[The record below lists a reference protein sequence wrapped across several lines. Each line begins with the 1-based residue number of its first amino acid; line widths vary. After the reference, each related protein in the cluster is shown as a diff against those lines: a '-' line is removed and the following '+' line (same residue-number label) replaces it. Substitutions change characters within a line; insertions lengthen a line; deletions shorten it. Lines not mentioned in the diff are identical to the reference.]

1 MQSQQWFEGDSS
13 SLIDGTDGRSI
24 NNSNRLNQEDDQ
36 NRINERARQLLERT
50 RERRDRL
57 RRGGFDGIQSETVQQ
72 PPIITNRYLQGPV
85 TPERVT
91 GSVGSPKTYDDV
103 DNFNPAGE
111 YDNSINDFG
120 YKNIGKENNR
130 YESLDNRYAPREPS
144 QRTHEHKVS
153 KKTRNQ
159 RKHNKRINKQIQS
172 KIETMKS
179 HIEDT
184 KTYTKP
190 SNLALYE
197 IRKYQRS
204 TDLLLSKI
212 PFARLVKEVA
222 DTFTFENEELHW
234 NSMAILALQ
243 EASEAYLVGLLEHS
257 NLLALHAK
265 RVTIMKKDIQ
275 LARRIRGQFI

>member
-1 MQSQQWFEGDSS
+1 MQSQQWFEGGSS
-13 SLIDGTDGRSI
+13 SFIDGTDGRSI
-24 NNSNRLNQEDDQ
+24 SNSNRLNQQDEQ
-36 NRINERARQLLERT
+36 NRINERARQLLDRT
-50 RERRDRL
+50 RERRSRL
-57 RRGGFDGIQSETVQQ
+57 RHGSFDGIPAQVVQQ
-72 PPIITNRYLQGPV
+72 PPLVTNRYLQGPV
-85 TPERVT
+85 TPDRITSSVVSP
-91 GSVGSPKTYDDV
+91 GSFNNVEGYNPIDAF
-103 DNFNPAGE
+103 DNN
-111 YDNSINDFG
+111 NDFEYNDMENDDDG
-120 YKNIGKENNR
+120 YNNLS
-130 YESLDNRYAPREPS
+130 ERYAPREQPR
-144 QRTHEHKVS
+144 RTREHKIS
-153 KKTRNQ
+153 RKTRNQ
-159 RKHNKRINKQIQS
+159 RKHNKKINKQIQN

-222 DTFTFENEELHW
+222 DTFTFENEDLHW

>member
-13 SLIDGTDGRSI
+13 SFMNDTAGRSI
-24 NNSNRLNQEDDQ
+24 SNSNRLNQQDEQ
-36 NRINERARQLLERT
+36 NRINERARQLLDRT
-50 RERRDRL
+50 RERRSRL
-57 RRGGFDGIQSETVQQ
+57 RQGGFDGMQAQTVQQ
-72 PPIITNRYLQGPV
+72 PPIVPNRYLQGPV
-85 TPERVT
+85 TPDRMT
-91 GSVGSPKTYDDV
+91 GSVVSPTSFNNIEDYNPTKAFDNNNDFEYNDMGNENDRYDD
-103 DNFNPAGE
+103 
-111 YDNSINDFG
+111 IN
-120 YKNIGKENNR
+120 ER
-130 YESLDNRYAPREPS
+130 YVPREQPR
-144 QRTHEHKVS
+144 RTREHRIS

-159 RKHNKRINKQIQS
+159 RKHNKKINKQIQS

-222 DTFTFENEELHW
+222 DTFTFENEDLHW